1 MVVATRANQNRA
13 KARWRN
19 GDAAEAFTVRET
31 SLESQSG
38 CIQRGAQAARLR
50 LIVFA
55 GALAASGTGA
65 LACAFAVGLAGGL
78 AGGLAAALTGA
89 LADLPPPFFAFA
101 AISSSACSR
110 VSEST

>member
-78 AGGLAAALTGA
+78 AGGLTGA